1 MIDDGKNLEPP
12 AEPFHRVQQPA
23 VFLQFEMQVVAGGR
37 PRASDLSRCAVRYV
51 PFRLSLQGSGS
62 CARTG
67 WSIRPYGG
75 CGRTSRNPGC
85 SRRRSPGR
93 FLPNIPARH
102 TGPPGPPPCGI
113 SSALLRDA
121 SCFRTRRT
129 SGSGYACRQ
138 EGTGPDNPTGWRP
151 SAAALILPFISPVPG
166 HVRLTFPRRF
176 PPLFL
181 HPPGRRKVTKGDKT

>member
-23 VFLQFEMQVVAGGR
+23 VFAVRNAGGCRWTSPCFR
-37 PRASDLSRCAVRYV
+37 PFRCAVRYV

-113 SSALLRDA
+113 SSALYGMHPA
-121 SCFRTRRT
+121 SEPGGHPVAGTPAVKREQDRIIRQDGDRPPQPSFFR
-129 SGSGYACRQ
+129 S
-138 EGTGPDNPTGWRP
+138 
-151 SAAALILPFISPVPG
+151 
-166 HVRLTFPRRF
+166 FPRS
-176 PPLFL
+176 PDTS
-181 HPPGRRKVTKGDKT
+181 V